1 MQRWENGKEMDEKL
15 HGEKGFSSEES
26 PHPSKTENPKQS
38 LTILCLVY
46 TSVNAIVAAVRSRS
60 TSEK

>member
-38 LTILCLVY
+38 
-46 TSVNAIVAAVRSRS
+46 SN
-60 TSEK
+60 

>member
-26 PHPSKTENPKQS
+26 PHPYKNGKSKTVE
-38 LTILCLVY
+38 
-46 TSVNAIVAAVRSRS
+46 
-60 TSEK
+60 